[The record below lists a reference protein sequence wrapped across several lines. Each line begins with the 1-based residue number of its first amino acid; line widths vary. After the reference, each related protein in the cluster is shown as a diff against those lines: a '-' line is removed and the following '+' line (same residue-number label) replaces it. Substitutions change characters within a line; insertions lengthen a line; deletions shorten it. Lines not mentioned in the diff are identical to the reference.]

1 MSGSAG
7 SKSKALE
14 DAHFDV
20 TPLVDLVFMMNLYFL
35 VVWVLT
41 ALAEVNLPP
50 AKHVVASDADAMV
63 VFAIRIP
70 KGGNQPE
77 YFVGDVEESPA
88 ITNPSELESRVRTA
102 VEVGAA
108 RGKDTVLIK
117 AAREVKLRD
126 LAKVTSVVATVP
138 KMKIRMAV
146 MEKD

>member
-20 TPLVDLVFMMNLYFL
+20 TPLVDLVFMMNIYFL
-35 VVWVLT
+35 VVWVVT

-50 AKHVVASDADAMV
+50 AKHVVASDADSMVVLAMV
-63 VFAIRIP
+63 NKDGQTGV
-70 KGGNQPE
+70 
-77 YFVGDVEESPA
+77 FVGDAGTDPPLTSPA
-88 ITNPSELESRVRTA
+88 EIDARVRRA
-102 VEVGAA
+102 VEDGA
-108 RGKDTVLIK
+108 KENKEMVLIK

-126 LAKVTSVVATVP
+126 LAKISSIVTSVS
-138 KMKIRMAV
+138 KMKIRLAV

>member
-1 MSGSAG
+1 MSSSG

-50 AKHVVASDADAMV
+50 AKHVVASDADSMV
-63 VFAIRIP
+63 VLAIVNNV
-70 KGGNQPE
+70 GEGLQV
-77 YFVGDVEESPA
+77 YVGDVGSTPPL
-88 ITNPSELESRVRTA
+88 TNQAEIETRVKSA
-102 VEVGAA
+102 VDVGAA
-108 RGKDTVLIK
+108 KGMDTVLIK
-117 AAREVKLRD
+117 AAREVRLRD
-126 LAKVTSVVATVP
+126 LATVSKVVTSVP
-138 KMKIRMAV
+138 KMKIRLAV

>member
-63 VFAIRIP
+63 VFAIIT
-70 KGGNQPE
+70 KDNQTQ
-77 YFVGDVEESPA
+77 YFVGDVEESPP

-126 LAKVTSVVATVP
+126 LAKVTSVVASVP